1 MRNNTKRNRI
11 KVIYRSSI
19 MLILMLLSFAL
30 AKENAKENGTNAENS
45 TVILQDETGEDST
58 VLLQDGNRS
67 TDSIKD
73 ENREDSF
80 SVSQVNK
87 KPEMIPEYSGNIYV
101 ELNNNIPEFSKRD
114 LEEKTGEEYYEQDS
128 MGRCRGAY
136 VLLDKSM
143 MPKEKRGPIGQIKP
157 SGWKQAKYP
166 GVVESNP
173 PYLYNRC
180 HLVAYGLSGQNA
192 NERNLITG
200 TRHFNVNGML
210 PFEEKVMKYLEE
222 NDSHVLYRVTPY
234 FKGDELLSRGVEME
248 AYSVEDNGAGVCYH
262 VFIYNVQPGISIDY
276 STGESRQE

>member
-45 TVILQDETGEDST
+45 TVILQDETGEEST
-58 VLLQDGNRS
+58 VILQDGNRS

-80 SVSQVNK
+80 SGSLVEK
-87 KPEMIPEYSGNIYV
+87 HPEMIPEYSGNIYV
-101 ELNNNIPEFSKRD
+101 ELNDNIPEFSKRD

-128 MGRCRGAY
+128 LGRCRGAY

-262 VFIYNVQPGISIDY
+262 VFIYNVQPGISLDY